1 MKRFT
6 LALLCL
12 CLSLS
17 VFSQEKKSSTK
28 TEAVKNNLASIRKCI
43 QTEQGNLGLFV
54 QNLKDHSK
62 ETDVLFIVNTAEQYL
77 DSTAKSREYNDVLL
91 RKHFVG
97 MRNFFLTV
105 SNKTTIATS
114 FLYPDA
120 PYHFCMYND
129 TALGLYISAMKDGD
143 VYSAKDMSEKKIAS
157 KVFED
162 CVLPALKAL
171 NEFKDNELKYFGL
184 SVYYGCKDIKQIA
197 PDASG
202 VKPYCLTFV
211 ARFPDVKKY
220 IEGYMTADDMVDNA
234 EVYISNDDSI
244 NDLRRIRVNI
254 E

>member
-1 MKRFT
+1 MKKLILLLFT
-6 LALLCL
+6 SCL
-12 CLSLS
+12 IAHLHA
-17 VFSQEKKSSTK
+17 QEKKAPSK
-28 TEAVKNNLASIRKCI
+28 IEPPKNNLAGMRKCI
-43 QTEQGNLGLFV
+43 QAEQGSVELYV

-62 ETDVLFIVNTAEQYL
+62 ENDVLFIINTAEHYL
-77 DSTAKSREYNDVLL
+77 DSTAKSREYADILL

-97 MRNFFLTV
+97 LRNFFLTV
-105 SNKTTIATS
+105 TNKTTISTS
-114 FLYPDA
+114 FLYNDV

-143 VYSAKDMSEKKIAS
+143 TYSAKDMTEKKIAS

-171 NEFKDNELKYFGL
+171 NEFQDNELKYFGL
-184 SVYYGCKDIKQIA
+184 SVYYGCKDTKQTTPNA
-197 PDASG
+197 PA
-202 VKPYCLTFV
+202 VKPYCLTFI

-220 IEGYMTADDMVDNA
+220 IEGYMTADDLVDNA

-244 NDLRRIRVNI
+244 NDFRRIRVNI